1 VIFSDYEQNALL
13 LGVNLVG
20 LGQILHHV
28 HCPVPH
34 VLLRRQAH
42 RRHLYRRHRPYQA
55 HQDRL
60 DHLDHL
66 DNKEHKV
73 TRELQE
79 HRALQVKQEHRDFKV
94 WMAPILVGG

>member
-13 LGVNLVG
+13 LGVNPVG

-55 HQDRL
+55 LLGHQDHQ
-60 DHLDHL
+60 DHQV
-66 DNKEHKV
+66 N
-73 TRELQE
+73 RE
-79 HRALQVKQEHRDFKV
+79 HRDTQVKQELKGFR
-94 WMAPILVGG
+94 G